1 MSTALLDRIHS
12 RKAVVGIV
20 GQGYVG
26 LPLALVFNE
35 AGFPVV
41 GLDLD
46 PKKVDA
52 LNRGESYIKHI
63 GAERV
68 ANAVE
73 DGAASARAPTS
84 TN

>member
-1 MSTALLDRIHS
+1 MTPLLELIRS
-12 RKAVVGIV
+12 RKATVGIV

-35 AGFPVV
+35 AGFPVDRPR
-41 GLDLD
+41 LSTRRRST
-46 PKKVDA
+46 A

-68 ANAVE
+68 A
-73 DGAASARAPTS
+73 DGGRGRAASGRAPTS
-84 TN
+84 TS